1 MNSSRWL
8 PTALYFAVILL
19 LSSIPPSSIPS
30 DGFLGLDKIVHV
42 LIYAIFGLCLA
53 QLRWHFLRAWLLGAS
68 LAALDEAY
76 QHFVSG
82 RTAEFGDWLADGVG
96 LALGLAL
103 AIAFAARSTR
113 YRSL

>member
-30 DGFLGLDKIVHV
+30 DDFPGLDKIVHV

-53 QLRWHFLRAWLLGAS
+53 RLRWHFLRAWLLGAS

-103 AIAFAARSTR
+103 ATAFAAQSARN
-113 YRSL
+113 RSL

>member
-1 MNSSRWL
+1 M
-8 PTALYFAVILL
+8 PAAACFAGILL
-19 LSSIPPSSIPS
+19 LSSIPPSGIPS
-30 DGFLGLDKIVHV
+30 GGFTGLDKIAHI
-42 LIYAIFGLCLA
+42 LIYAVFGLCLA
-53 QLRWHFLRAWLLGAS
+53 RLRWPFLRAWLLGAA

-103 AIAFAARSTR
+103 AAA
-113 YRSL
+113 LAPK